1 MSATLRNVLIV
12 LVIAALVAFLPGGGT
27 GGNVAL
33 QAASLAFL
41 GVIVY
46 VASIMYRQH
55 RSTLYSLGE
64 RRRAMLYVALGVA
77 AVTLT
82 GTTRLWHEGGA
93 GQVAWLLLLGGAAYT
108 VFAVFWSARK
118 Y

>member
-1 MSATLRNVLIV
+1 MSTTVRNVVIV
-12 LVIAALVAFLPGGGT
+12 LGIAALVAFLPGGGT

-41 GVIVY
+41 GVLAWF
-46 VASIMYRQH
+46 ASIMYRQH
-55 RSTLYSLGE
+55 RASIYGLGD
-64 RRRAMLYVALGVA
+64 RRRAMLYTALGVA
-77 AVTLT
+77 ALTLT
-82 GTTRLWHEGGA
+82 GTTRLWNDGGA
-93 GQVAWLLLLGGAAYT
+93 GQVAWLLLLGAAAYT